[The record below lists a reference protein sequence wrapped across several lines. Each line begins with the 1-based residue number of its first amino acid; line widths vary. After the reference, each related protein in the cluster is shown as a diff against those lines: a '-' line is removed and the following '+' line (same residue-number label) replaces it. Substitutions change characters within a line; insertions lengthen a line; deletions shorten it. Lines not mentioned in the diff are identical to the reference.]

1 MRIQEQIQNGLKQA
15 MLDKNEELK
24 SFLRL
29 LIGEFN
35 RIDKEVSDEQALK
48 LFRTLKEN
56 AVMLGNQ
63 FEIDFLN
70 QYLPQMLE
78 EDEIRQ
84 IVSWIILDLSLTSIK
99 EMGKVM
105 GVLKTHSKSALIDN
119 AIASRVTKELLS

>member
-1 MRIQEQIQNGLKQA
+1 MRIQVQIQMGLKQA
-15 MLDKNEELK
+15 MLEKNEPLK

-56 AVMLGNQ
+56 AIMLDNQ

-70 QYLPQMLE
+70 NYLPQMLDE
-78 EDEIRQ
+78 AEIRQ
-84 IVSWIILDLSLTSIK
+84 IVSWIISDLELTSIK

-105 GVLKTHSKSALIDN
+105 AVFKTHSKSALIDN
-119 AIASRVTKELLS
+119 NIASRVTKELLS